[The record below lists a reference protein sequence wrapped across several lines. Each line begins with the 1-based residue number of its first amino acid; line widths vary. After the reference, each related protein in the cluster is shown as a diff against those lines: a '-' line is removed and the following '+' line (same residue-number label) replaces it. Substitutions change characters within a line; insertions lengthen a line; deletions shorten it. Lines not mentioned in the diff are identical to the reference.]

1 MIIEHPPQTSLPL
14 IACQQTYWIL
24 FMEQTQN
31 DLHIFK
37 QRGWIKDG
45 KLWGHKSYM
54 QAILCLIHEQEWL
67 KFADKETFPWAI
79 NGRKVWGGYEMQ
91 RNKTFAQDATS
102 PKPQINIVRPLPDYT
117 ESMYGIQEKTEPVY
131 NIRSS

>member
-1 MIIEHPPQTSLPL
+1 
-14 IACQQTYWIL
+14 
-24 FMEQTQN
+24 MEQTQN

-54 QAILCLIHEQEWL
+54 QAILCLIHKQEWL
-67 KFADKETFPWAI
+67 KFADQETFPWAI

-91 RNKTFAQDATS
+91 RNKTFAQEATS